1 MDSPYSPQSRAEYL
15 IAAGRVALAAFI
27 LLAIWLDPFE
37 PAKYA
42 KSAYSFP
49 TAYLIYALLVAAL
62 LVLRPDASVGRLPLI
77 THVFDLAV
85 FSLFIYVFSIFIY
98 FTEGATSPFIL
109 YYVFLLLAAT
119 LRWQWR
125 GTLWTAVAALAMF
138 IGMGVYGAGVLR
150 DPAFDLPGVMI
161 HGLYLGLVAVF
172 LGVLGAHEHR
182 LRRELSMLSE
192 WPRSVPREARSL
204 IREVLE
210 HAASILGS
218 PRLLMA
224 WQVGEEPCLNLALWP
239 RGEIHWSR
247 EAPGTFLPLVAEP
260 LADAD
265 FLCQN
270 VRAAVPTV
278 LHASPAGLQRWRGS
292 PLHATLQAWFAISA
306 VLSLRL
312 RGETLKGRLLSLDRS
327 RMTSDDL
334 VLGEIVARLVT
345 ARMDHFYLLQGLQQ
359 AAVTEER
366 ARVARDLH
374 DGLLQSLTG
383 VGLQLETVRRLLEED
398 PQAAKESLLEIQRLI
413 ATQQRDLRFLVHG
426 LKRAPLGP
434 PEAEPRLGAR
444 LDELAKRIE
453 RDWGLRVELKKEHL
467 EAGISK
473 GLADEIYHITS
484 EALANAARHAK
495 ASVVGVEV
503 GVQDNQAR
511 IVVAD
516 NGAGFPFRGHYDHAA
531 LADMNL
537 GPVMLRER
545 IASVGGSL
553 SINSTESGARLEITL
568 PLAQPGV

>member
-1 MDSPYSPQSRAEYL
+1 MDSPYFPQRRAECL
-15 IAAGRVALAAFI
+15 IATGRVVLGAFT
-27 LLAIWLDPFE
+27 LLAIWLDPSE

-49 TAYLIYALLVAAL
+49 IAYLVYALLVAL
-62 LVLRPDASVGRLPLI
+62 LVLRPGAPLGRMPLI
-77 THVFDLAV
+77 THVLDLAV
-85 FSLFIYVFSIFIY
+85 FSLFIYFFSIFIF

-109 YYVFLLLAAT
+109 YFVFLLLAAT

-125 GTLWTAVAALAMF
+125 GTLWTALAALATF

-150 DPAFDLPGVMI
+150 DPVSELPGLII

-172 LGVLGAHEHR
+172 LGVLGAHETR
-182 LRRELSMLSE
+182 VRRELSMLAG
-192 WPRSVPREARSL
+192 WPRSVPREARPL
-204 IREVLE
+204 VREVLE

-218 PRLLMA
+218 PRLLIA
-224 WQVGEEPCLNLALWP
+224 WQVGEEPWLNLALWP

-270 VRAAVPTV
+270 VRAEVPSV
-278 LHASPAGLQRWRGS
+278 LHTSPAGVQRWRGL
-292 PLHATLQAWFAISA
+292 PLHTTLQAWFAISA

-334 VLGEIVARLVT
+334 GLGEIVARLVT

-359 AAVTEER
+359 AAVTDEHMR
-366 ARVARDLH
+366 LARDLH
-374 DGLLQSLTG
+374 DGLLQSLAG
-383 VGLQLETVRRLLEED
+383 VALQLETVRRLLEEE
-398 PQAAKESLLEIQRLI
+398 PQAAMETLLEIQRLI
-413 ATQQRDLRFLVHG
+413 ATQQRDLRFLIHG
-426 LKRAPLGP
+426 LKRATIAS

-473 GLADEIYHITS
+473 GLADEIYHIAS
-484 EALANAARHAK
+484 EALVNAARHAN

-503 GVQDNQAR
+503 GMQDNQVR

-516 NGAGFPFRGHYDHAA
+516 NGTGFPFRGQYDHAA
-531 LADMNL
+531 LTDMKL
-537 GPVMLRER
+537 GPVMLKER

-553 SINSTESGARLEITL
+553 SINSTDFGARLEITL
-568 PLAQPGV
+568 PLAHPGV